1 MRIDDVQRRR
11 GSLVQLVLDGEPAA
25 LIDRKTFEES
35 PYEVGSSLSE
45 EQWVA
50 LKKESK
56 TRRAWDKALYLLSLR
71 DYARAQLQRKLERE
85 AGSELARRRWNGWN
99 GRDCSTTGPTP
110 ADWPGYGG
118 AAGHFSRRRTLQEL
132 TARGLDRETAEEA
145 VEELE
150 PDDAEQALEL
160 LRKKRYNELSD
171 PTRAAGPR
179 PLWHGRALAGMPSA
193 APWNGAG
200 KSWRRMKQRT
210 GRKSSRIPIPGPKTC
225 PFGKT
230 RNKRERYV
238 IL

>member
-1 MRIDDVQRRR
+1 M
-11 GSLVQLVLDGEPAA
+11 
-25 LIDRKTFEES
+25 
-35 PYEVGSSLSE
+35 
-45 EQWVA
+45 A

-85 AGSELARRRWNGWN
+85 AGSELARETVERLERAGLLNDGAYARRLA
-99 GRDCSTTGPTP
+99 RDMVERR
-110 ADWPGYGG
+110 
-118 AAGHFSRRRTLQEL
+118 HFSRRRTLQEL

-171 PTRAAGPR
+171 PDTRR
-179 PLWHGRALAGMPSA
+179 PGRVRSGTGRALAGMPSA

>member
-50 LKKESK
+50 LIKESK

-85 AGSELARRRWNGWN
+85 AGSELARETVERLERAGLLNDGAYARRLA
-99 GRDCSTTGPTP
+99 RDMVERR
-110 ADWPGYGG
+110 
-118 AAGHFSRRRTLQEL
+118 HFSRRRTLQEL

-171 PTRAAGPR
+171 PDTRRRAAS
-179 PLWHGRALAGMPSA
+179 ALARAGFGWDAVRCAMERRREELAEDETEDWKEIEQDPD
-193 APWNGAG
+193 PWSEDVSFWEN
-200 KSWRRMKQRT
+200 
-210 GRKSSRIPIPGPKTC
+210 
-225 PFGKT
+225 
-230 RNKRERYV
+230 EE
-238 IL
+238 

>member
-1 MRIDDVQRRR
+1 M
-11 GSLVQLVLDGEPAA
+11 QLVLDGEPAA

-85 AGSELARRRWNGWN
+85 AGSELARETVERLERAGLLNDGAYARRLA
-99 GRDCSTTGPTP
+99 RDMVERR
-110 ADWPGYGG
+110 
-118 AAGHFSRRRTLQEL
+118 HFSRRRTLQEL

-171 PTRAAGPR
+171 PDTRRRAAS
-179 PLWHGRALAGMPSA
+179 ALARAGFGWDAVRCAMERRREELAEDETEDWKEIEQDPD
-193 APWNGAG
+193 PWSEDVSFWEN
-200 KSWRRMKQRT
+200 
-210 GRKSSRIPIPGPKTC
+210 
-225 PFGKT
+225 
-230 RNKRERYV
+230 EE
-238 IL
+238 

>member
-56 TRRAWDKALYLLSLR
+56 TSRAWDKALYLLSLR

-85 AGSELARRRWNGWN
+85 AGSELARETVERLERAGLLNDGAYARRLA
-99 GRDCSTTGPTP
+99 RDMVERR
-110 ADWPGYGG
+110 
-118 AAGHFSRRRTLQEL
+118 HFSRRRTLQEL

-171 PTRAAGPR
+171 PDTRRRAAS
-179 PLWHGRALAGMPSA
+179 ALARAGFGWDAVRCAMERRREELAEDETEDWKEIEQDPD
-193 APWNGAG
+193 PWSEDVSFWEN
-200 KSWRRMKQRT
+200 
-210 GRKSSRIPIPGPKTC
+210 
-225 PFGKT
+225 
-230 RNKRERYV
+230 EE
-238 IL
+238 

>member
-56 TRRAWDKALYLLSLR
+56 TRRAWDKTLYLLSLR
-71 DYARAQLQRKLERE
+71 DYARAQLHRKLERE
-85 AGSELARRRWNGWN
+85 AGSELARETVERLERAGLLNDGAYARRLA
-99 GRDCSTTGPTP
+99 RDMVERR
-110 ADWPGYGG
+110 
-118 AAGHFSRRRTLQEL
+118 HFSRRRTLQEL

-171 PTRAAGPR
+171 PDTRRRAAS
-179 PLWHGRALAGMPSA
+179 ALARAGFGWDAVRCAMERRREELAEDETEDWKEIEQDPD
-193 APWNGAG
+193 PWSEDVSFWEN
-200 KSWRRMKQRT
+200 
-210 GRKSSRIPIPGPKTC
+210 
-225 PFGKT
+225 
-230 RNKRERYV
+230 EE
-238 IL
+238 

>member
-11 GSLVQLVLDGEPAA
+11 GSLVQLVLDG
-25 LIDRKTFEES
+25 S
-35 PYEVGSSLSE
+35 PPLSLTGKPLRSPLMRWGSSLSE

-85 AGSELARRRWNGWN
+85 AGSELARETVERLERAGLLNDGAYARRLA
-99 GRDCSTTGPTP
+99 RDMVERR
-110 ADWPGYGG
+110 
-118 AAGHFSRRRTLQEL
+118 HFSRRRTLQEL

-171 PTRAAGPR
+171 PDTRRRAAS
-179 PLWHGRALAGMPSA
+179 ALARAGFGWDAVRCAMERRREELAEDETEDWKEIEQDPD
-193 APWNGAG
+193 PWSEDVSFWEN
-200 KSWRRMKQRT
+200 
-210 GRKSSRIPIPGPKTC
+210 
-225 PFGKT
+225 
-230 RNKRERYV
+230 EE
-238 IL
+238 

>member
-85 AGSELARRRWNGWN
+85 AGSELARETVERLKRAGLLNDGAYARRLA
-99 GRDCSTTGPTP
+99 RDMVERR
-110 ADWPGYGG
+110 
-118 AAGHFSRRRTLQEL
+118 HFSRRRTLQEL

-171 PTRAAGPR
+171 PDTR

>member
-85 AGSELARRRWNGWN
+85 AGSELARETVERLERAGLLNDGAYARRLA
-99 GRDCSTTGPTP
+99 RDMVERR
-110 ADWPGYGG
+110 
-118 AAGHFSRRRTLQEL
+118 HFSRRRTLQEL

-171 PTRAAGPR
+171 PDTRRRAAS
-179 PLWHGRALAGMPSA
+179 ALARAGFGWDAVRCAMDRRREELAEDETEDWKEIEQDPD
-193 APWNGAG
+193 PWSEDVSFWEN
-200 KSWRRMKQRT
+200 
-210 GRKSSRIPIPGPKTC
+210 
-225 PFGKT
+225 
-230 RNKRERYV
+230 EE
-238 IL
+238 

>member
-85 AGSELARRRWNGWN
+85 AGSELARETVERLERAGLLNDGAYARRLA
-99 GRDCSTTGPTP
+99 RDMVERR
-110 ADWPGYGG
+110 
-118 AAGHFSRRRTLQEL
+118 HFSRRRTLQEL

-171 PTRAAGPR
+171 PDTRRWAAS
-179 PLWHGRALAGMPSA
+179 ALARAGFGWDAVRCAMERRREELAEDETEDWKEIEQDPD
-193 APWNGAG
+193 PWSEDVSFWEN
-200 KSWRRMKQRT
+200 
-210 GRKSSRIPIPGPKTC
+210 
-225 PFGKT
+225 
-230 RNKRERYV
+230 EE
-238 IL
+238 

>member
-85 AGSELARRRWNGWN
+85 AGSELARETVERLERAGLLNDGAYARRLA
-99 GRDCSTTGPTP
+99 RDMVERRQ
-110 ADWPGYGG
+110 
-118 AAGHFSRRRTLQEL
+118 FSRRRTLQEL

-171 PTRAAGPR
+171 PDTRRRAAS
-179 PLWHGRALAGMPSA
+179 ALARAGFGWDAVRCAMERRREELAEDETEDWKEIEQDPD
-193 APWNGAG
+193 PWSEDVSFWEN
-200 KSWRRMKQRT
+200 
-210 GRKSSRIPIPGPKTC
+210 
-225 PFGKT
+225 
-230 RNKRERYV
+230 EE
-238 IL
+238 

>member
-85 AGSELARRRWNGWN
+85 AGSELARETVERLERAGLLNDGAYARRLAQDMVE
-99 GRDCSTTGPTP
+99 RR
-110 ADWPGYGG
+110 
-118 AAGHFSRRRTLQEL
+118 HFSRRRTLQEL
-132 TARGLDRETAEEA
+132 TTRGLDRETAEEA

-171 PTRAAGPR
+171 PDTRRRAAS
-179 PLWHGRALAGMPSA
+179 ALARAGFGWDAVRCAMERRREELAEDETEDWKEIEQDPD
-193 APWNGAG
+193 PWSEDVSFWEN
-200 KSWRRMKQRT
+200 
-210 GRKSSRIPIPGPKTC
+210 
-225 PFGKT
+225 
-230 RNKRERYV
+230 EE
-238 IL
+238 

>member
-85 AGSELARRRWNGWN
+85 AGSELARETVERLERAGLLNDGAYARRLA
-99 GRDCSTTGPTP
+99 RDMVERR
-110 ADWPGYGG
+110 
-118 AAGHFSRRRTLQEL
+118 HFSRRRTLQEL

-171 PTRAAGPR
+171 PDTRRRAAS
-179 PLWHGRALAGMPSA
+179 ALARAGFGWDAVRCAMERRREELAEDETDDWKEIEQDPD
-193 APWNGAG
+193 PWSEDVSFWEN
-200 KSWRRMKQRT
+200 
-210 GRKSSRIPIPGPKTC
+210 
-225 PFGKT
+225 
-230 RNKRERYV
+230 EE
-238 IL
+238 

>member
-85 AGSELARRRWNGWN
+85 AGSELARETVERLERAGLLNDGAYARRLA
-99 GRDCSTTGPTP
+99 RDMVERR
-110 ADWPGYGG
+110 
-118 AAGHFSRRRTLQEL
+118 HFSRRRTLQEL
-132 TARGLDRETAEEA
+132 TARGIDRETAEEA

-171 PTRAAGPR
+171 PDTRRRAAS
-179 PLWHGRALAGMPSA
+179 ALARAGFGWDAVRCAMERRREELAEDETEDWKEIEQDPD
-193 APWNGAG
+193 PWSEDVSFWEN
-200 KSWRRMKQRT
+200 
-210 GRKSSRIPIPGPKTC
+210 
-225 PFGKT
+225 
-230 RNKRERYV
+230 EE
-238 IL
+238 

>member
-11 GSLVQLVLDGEPAA
+11 GSLVQLALDGEPAA

-85 AGSELARRRWNGWN
+85 AGSELARETVERLERAGLLNDGAYARRLA
-99 GRDCSTTGPTP
+99 RDMVERR
-110 ADWPGYGG
+110 
-118 AAGHFSRRRTLQEL
+118 HFSRRRTLQEL

-171 PTRAAGPR
+171 PDTRRRAAS
-179 PLWHGRALAGMPSA
+179 ALARAGFGWDAVRCAMERRREELAEDETEDWKEIEQDPD
-193 APWNGAG
+193 PWSEDVSFWEN
-200 KSWRRMKQRT
+200 
-210 GRKSSRIPIPGPKTC
+210 
-225 PFGKT
+225 
-230 RNKRERYV
+230 EE
-238 IL
+238 

>member
-11 GSLVQLVLDGEPAA
+11 CSLVQLVLDGEPAA

-85 AGSELARRRWNGWN
+85 AGSELARETVERLERVGLLNDGAYARRLA
-99 GRDCSTTGPTP
+99 RDMVERR
-110 ADWPGYGG
+110 
-118 AAGHFSRRRTLQEL
+118 HFSRRRTLQEL

-171 PTRAAGPR
+171 PDTRRRAAS
-179 PLWHGRALAGMPSA
+179 ALARAGFGWDAVRCAMERRREELAEDETEDWKEIEQDPD
-193 APWNGAG
+193 PWSEDVSFWEN
-200 KSWRRMKQRT
+200 
-210 GRKSSRIPIPGPKTC
+210 
-225 PFGKT
+225 
-230 RNKRERYV
+230 EE
-238 IL
+238 

>member
-85 AGSELARRRWNGWN
+85 AGSELARETVERLERAGLLNDGAYARRLA
-99 GRDCSTTGPTP
+99 RDMVERR
-110 ADWPGYGG
+110 
-118 AAGHFSRRRTLQEL
+118 HFSRRRTLQEL

-150 PDDAEQALEL
+150 PDDAEQALDL

-171 PTRAAGPR
+171 PDTRRRAAS
-179 PLWHGRALAGMPSA
+179 ALARAGFGWDAVRCAMERRREELAEDETEDWKEIEQDPD
-193 APWNGAG
+193 PWSEDVSFWEN
-200 KSWRRMKQRT
+200 
-210 GRKSSRIPIPGPKTC
+210 
-225 PFGKT
+225 
-230 RNKRERYV
+230 EE
-238 IL
+238 

>member
-85 AGSELARRRWNGWN
+85 AGSELARETVERLERAGLLNDGAYARRLA
-99 GRDCSTTGPTP
+99 RDMVERR
-110 ADWPGYGG
+110 
-118 AAGHFSRRRTLQEL
+118 HFSRRRTLQEL

-171 PTRAAGPR
+171 PDTRRRAAS
-179 PLWHGRALAGMPSA
+179 ALARAGFGWDAVRCALERRREELAEDETEDWKEIEQDPD
-193 APWNGAG
+193 PWSEDVSFWEN
-200 KSWRRMKQRT
+200 
-210 GRKSSRIPIPGPKTC
+210 
-225 PFGKT
+225 
-230 RNKRERYV
+230 EE
-238 IL
+238 

>member
-25 LIDRKTFEES
+25 LIYRKTFEES

-85 AGSELARRRWNGWN
+85 AGSELARETVERLERAGLLNDGAYARRLA
-99 GRDCSTTGPTP
+99 RDMVERR
-110 ADWPGYGG
+110 
-118 AAGHFSRRRTLQEL
+118 HFSRRRTLQEL

-171 PTRAAGPR
+171 PDTRRRAAS
-179 PLWHGRALAGMPSA
+179 ALARAGFGWDAVRCAMERRREELAEDETEDWKEIEQDPD
-193 APWNGAG
+193 PWSEDVSFWEN
-200 KSWRRMKQRT
+200 
-210 GRKSSRIPIPGPKTC
+210 
-225 PFGKT
+225 
-230 RNKRERYV
+230 EE
-238 IL
+238 

>member
-85 AGSELARRRWNGWN
+85 AGSELARETVERLERAGLLNDGAYARRLA
-99 GRDCSTTGPTP
+99 RDMVERR
-110 ADWPGYGG
+110 
-118 AAGHFSRRRTLQEL
+118 HFSRRRTLQEL

-171 PTRAAGPR
+171 PDTRRRTAS
-179 PLWHGRALAGMPSA
+179 ALARAGFGWDAVRCAMERRREELAEDETEDWKEIEQDPD
-193 APWNGAG
+193 PWSEDVSFWEN
-200 KSWRRMKQRT
+200 
-210 GRKSSRIPIPGPKTC
+210 
-225 PFGKT
+225 
-230 RNKRERYV
+230 EE
-238 IL
+238 

>member
-85 AGSELARRRWNGWN
+85 AGSELARETVERLERAGLLNDGAYARRLA
-99 GRDCSTTGPTP
+99 RDMVERR
-110 ADWPGYGG
+110 
-118 AAGHFSRRRTLQEL
+118 HFSRRRTLQEL

-171 PTRAAGPR
+171 PDTRRRAAS
-179 PLWHGRALAGMPSA
+179 ALARAGFGWDAVRCAMERRREELAEDETEDWKEIEQDPD
-193 APWNGAG
+193 PWSEDVSFWEN
-200 KSWRRMKQRT
+200 
-210 GRKSSRIPIPGPKTC
+210 
-225 PFGKT
+225 
-230 RNKRERYV
+230 EE
-238 IL
+238 

>member
-85 AGSELARRRWNGWN
+85 AGSELARETVERLERAGLLNDGAYARRLA
-99 GRDCSTTGPTP
+99 RDMVERR
-110 ADWPGYGG
+110 
-118 AAGHFSRRRTLQEL
+118 HFSRRRTLQEL

-171 PTRAAGPR
+171 PDTRRRAAS
-179 PLWHGRALAGMPSA
+179 ALARAGFGWDAVRRAMERRREELAEDETEDWKEICLLYTSDA
-193 APWNGAG
+193 AD
-200 KSWRRMKQRT
+200 
-210 GRKSSRIPIPGPKTC
+210 
-225 PFGKT
+225 
-230 RNKRERYV
+230 E
-238 IL
+238 

>member
-85 AGSELARRRWNGWN
+85 AGSELARETVERLERAGLLNDGAYARRLA
-99 GRDCSTTGPTP
+99 RDMVERR
-110 ADWPGYGG
+110 
-118 AAGHFSRRRTLQEL
+118 HFSRRRTLQEL

-171 PTRAAGPR
+171 PDTRRRAAS
-179 PLWHGRALAGMPSA
+179 ALARAGFSWDAVRCAMERRREELAEDETEDWKEIEQDPD
-193 APWNGAG
+193 PWSEDVSFWEN
-200 KSWRRMKQRT
+200 
-210 GRKSSRIPIPGPKTC
+210 
-225 PFGKT
+225 
-230 RNKRERYV
+230 EE
-238 IL
+238 

>member
-85 AGSELARRRWNGWN
+85 AGSELARETVERLERAGLLNDGAYARRLA
-99 GRDCSTTGPTP
+99 RDMVERR
-110 ADWPGYGG
+110 
-118 AAGHFSRRRTLQEL
+118 HFSRRRTLQEL

-171 PTRAAGPR
+171 PDTRRRAAS
-179 PLWHGRALAGMPSA
+179 ALARAGFGWDAVRCAMERRREELAEDDTEDWKEIEQDPD
-193 APWNGAG
+193 PWSEDVSFWEN
-200 KSWRRMKQRT
+200 
-210 GRKSSRIPIPGPKTC
+210 
-225 PFGKT
+225 
-230 RNKRERYV
+230 EE
-238 IL
+238 

>member
-56 TRRAWDKALYLLSLR
+56 TRRDWDKALYLLSLR
-71 DYARAQLQRKLERE
+71 DYARAQLLRKLERE
-85 AGSELARRRWNGWN
+85 AGSELARETVERLERAGLLNDGAYARRLA
-99 GRDCSTTGPTP
+99 RDMVERR
-110 ADWPGYGG
+110 
-118 AAGHFSRRRTLQEL
+118 HFSRRRTLQEL

-171 PTRAAGPR
+171 PDTRRRAAS
-179 PLWHGRALAGMPSA
+179 ALARAGFGWDAVRCAMERRREELAEDETEDWKEIEQDPD
-193 APWNGAG
+193 PWSEDVSFWEN
-200 KSWRRMKQRT
+200 
-210 GRKSSRIPIPGPKTC
+210 
-225 PFGKT
+225 
-230 RNKRERYV
+230 EE
-238 IL
+238 

>member
-85 AGSELARRRWNGWN
+85 AGSELARETVERLERAGLLNDGAYARRLA
-99 GRDCSTTGPTP
+99 RDMVERR
-110 ADWPGYGG
+110 
-118 AAGHFSRRRTLQEL
+118 HFSRRRTLQEL

-150 PDDAEQALEL
+150 PDDAEQALDP
-160 LRKKRYNELSD
+160 LR
-171 PTRAAGPR
+171 
-179 PLWHGRALAGMPSA
+179 HGT
-193 APWNGAG
+193 AP
-200 KSWRRMKQRT
+200 
-210 GRKSSRIPIPGPKTC
+210 GRVG
-225 PFGKT
+225 GG
-230 RNKRERYV
+230 
-238 IL
+238 

>member
-85 AGSELARRRWNGWN
+85 AGSELARETVERLERAGLLNDGAYARRLA
-99 GRDCSTTGPTP
+99 RDMVERR
-110 ADWPGYGG
+110 
-118 AAGHFSRRRTLQEL
+118 HFSRRRTLQEL

-171 PTRAAGPR
+171 PDTRRRAAS
-179 PLWHGRALAGMPSA
+179 ALARAGFGWDAVRRAMERRREELAEDETEDWKEIEQDPD
-193 APWNGAG
+193 PWSEDVSFWEN
-200 KSWRRMKQRT
+200 
-210 GRKSSRIPIPGPKTC
+210 
-225 PFGKT
+225 
-230 RNKRERYV
+230 EE
-238 IL
+238 

>member
-85 AGSELARRRWNGWN
+85 AGSELARETVERLERAGLLNDGAYARRLA
-99 GRDCSTTGPTP
+99 R
-110 ADWPGYGG
+110 YMVERR
-118 AAGHFSRRRTLQEL
+118 HFSRRRTLQEL

-171 PTRAAGPR
+171 PDTRRRAAS
-179 PLWHGRALAGMPSA
+179 ALARAGFGWDAVRCAMERRREELAEDETEDWKEIEQDPD
-193 APWNGAG
+193 PWSEDVSFWEN
-200 KSWRRMKQRT
+200 
-210 GRKSSRIPIPGPKTC
+210 
-225 PFGKT
+225 
-230 RNKRERYV
+230 EE
-238 IL
+238 